1 MPFSGLVL
9 GFFEIFYPV
18 ALFDTLLCHNKDM
31 IDAILFPCNMGSMN
45 DVDWSFED
53 EYSAARECDGY
64 ELFFYDYDQFVR
76 DGRLI
81 LDHQPEKPTLTVL
94 RGWMLND
101 KQYELFYN
109 QLLSR
114 NIKLIT
120 NPEQYNTMH
129 LFPNVYPMI
138 AEDTPE
144 ILIYPD
150 GAEIDVEYI
159 KSKFKRFLV
168 KDYVKSEK
176 GTDFPK
182 SFDHTI
188 TQENMD
194 QWLKV
199 FREYRGK
206 LFTGGICIKEYV
218 ELKKY
223 GERTNEWRVF
233 YIGGHVLS
241 VSKNSGQMDFINEV
255 PQPLVGKYMNLPS
268 PFYTVDFA
276 ELADGSW
283 KILEAGDGQVSGLSD
298 NQNARAFF
306 RALWI
311 GL

>member
-1 MPFSGLVL
+1 
-9 GFFEIFYPV
+9 
-18 ALFDTLLCHNKDM
+18 M

-101 KQYELFYN
+101 KQYKLFYN

-241 VSKNSGQMDFINEV
+241 VSKNSGQMDFINEF

-306 RALWI
+306 RALRI

>member
-1 MPFSGLVL
+1 
-9 GFFEIFYPV
+9 
-18 ALFDTLLCHNKDM
+18 M
-31 IDAILFPCNMGSMN
+31 IDAILFPCMMDSINEI
-45 DVDWSFED
+45 DWSFES
-53 EYSAARECDGY
+53 EYAAARECDGF
-64 ELFFYDYDQFVR
+64 EIFFYDYDQFVR
-76 DGRLI
+76 DGKLI
-81 LDHQPEKPTLTVL
+81 LDHQPVEETLTVL

-101 KQYELFYN
+101 KQYGQFYN
-109 QLLSR
+109 QLLAR
-114 NIKLIT
+114 NIRLIT
-120 NPEQYNTMH
+120 NPEQYKTMH
-129 LFPNVYPMI
+129 LFPNVYPLI

-144 ILIYPD
+144 ILVYPD
-150 GAEIDVEYI
+150 GADIDVEYI
-159 KSKFKRFLV
+159 KSKFKCFIV

-182 SFDHTI
+182 YFNPTI
-188 TQENMD
+188 TQEIFS

-199 FREYRGK
+199 FRKYRGK
-206 LFTGGICIKEYV
+206 LYTGGFCIKEYV

-233 YIGGHVLS
+233 YLGGHVLS

-255 PQPLVGKYMNLPS
+255 PQPLVGKYINLPS

-306 RALWI
+306 RALRI
-311 GL
+311 GF